1 MFEHMPDLPI
11 RYFDQHT
18 HGEIMSRYTNDTDT
32 LRQMINQALPQ
43 VLMSCFTI
51 TVTFISMVVLSPLL
65 TVLAVLMIILMVF
78 VTKKWA
84 ITAANIS

>member
-1 MFEHMPDLPI
+1 MQYLPI

-78 VTKKWA
+78 CDKKKWA